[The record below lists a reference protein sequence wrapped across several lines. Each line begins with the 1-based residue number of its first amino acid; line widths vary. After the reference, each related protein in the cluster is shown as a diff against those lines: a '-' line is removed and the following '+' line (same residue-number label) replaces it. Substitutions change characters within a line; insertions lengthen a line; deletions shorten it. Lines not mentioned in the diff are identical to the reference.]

1 MVSKN
6 HCFNSLNQKV
16 MKKKD
21 TFKKFAQ
28 NKIDNAAEV
37 KGGLRAAPN
46 MPGGSGGT
54 GYIDWGNIDIRTDFG
69 SITKRYGNKIFSAF
83 FG

>member
-1 MVSKN
+1 ME
-6 HCFNSLNQKV
+6 
-16 MKKKD
+16 KKD

-28 NKIDNAAEV
+28 NKIDNTAEV

-54 GYIDWGNIDIRTDFG
+54 GYIDWGDIDIRTDFG
-69 SITKRYGNKIFSAF
+69 SVTYSIGKKIFRAAF
-83 FG
+83 G